1 VVLTE
6 AAVAEKLALFAPAVT
21 VTEAGT
27 VTELL
32 LLATLTVNPPLG
44 AAAFSETV
52 QASVPAP
59 VMEALAQATLVTTG
73 TPVPLRLTAA
83 DPLVEEL
90 LTMVSVPLA
99 EPAAVGSNCTVSVAV

>member
-1 VVLTE
+1 VLTE
-6 AAVAEKLALFAPAVT
+6 ETAAEKAALVAPAATVT
-21 VTEAGT
+21 VAGT

-32 LLATLTVNPPLG
+32 LLARLTVKPPLG
-44 AAAFSETV
+44 AAAFRETV

-59 VMEALAQATLVTTG
+59 VMEAFVQESTVSTG

-99 EPAAVGSNCTVSVAV
+99 APAAVGSNCAVSVAV